1 MTTSTDP
8 RQTKIIL
15 DEDEQ
20 PTQWYN
26 LLADLPTP
34 PPPVLHPGTLE
45 PVGPDDLAPL
55 FPMDLIAQEVTTE
68 RYIDIPGAVLDVY
81 RLWRPSPMYRAHR
94 LEKALGTP
102 ARIYY
107 KYEGVSPA
115 GSHKPNTAVPQAYY
129 NARAGIRRLTTETGA
144 GQWGT
149 ALAFACAQF
158 GLECEIW
165 QVRASYDQ
173 KPYRRMMIEVFG
185 GTVHPSPSD
194 LTGAGRRILAEHP
207 DSTGSLGIA
216 ISEAVE
222 VAAQNADTNYALGS
236 VLNHV
241 LLHQTVIGE
250 EALLQLAK
258 VGETPDLIVGCT
270 GGGSNFGGLAFP
282 FLREKLAGKMAPVI
296 RAVEPSA
303 CPSLTR
309 GVYAYDFGDTAGMT
323 PLMKMHTLG
332 HDFIP
337 DPIHAG
343 GLRYHGMS
351 PLISHLKEEGLLEAV
366 AKPQRECFAAG
377 IQFARTE
384 GIVPAPEPTHAIAA
398 AIEEALRCKETGE
411 AKVILTALC
420 GHGHLDLPAY
430 DAYLSGAMQ
439 DQALDDAAINEAIG
453 ALPPVPVG

>member
-1 MTTSTDP
+1 MATP
-8 RQTKIIL
+8 TKIVL
-15 DEDEQ
+15 DESEL
-20 PTQWYN
+20 PTRWYN
-26 LLADLPTP
+26 LLADLPVP
-34 PPPVLHPGTLE
+34 PPPPLHPGTLQ

-55 FPMDLIAQEVTTE
+55 FPMDLIGQEVSAE
-68 RYIDIPGAVLDVY
+68 QYLDIPGAVLDVY
-81 RLWRPSPMYRAHR
+81 KLWRPSPLYRAYR
-94 LEKALGTP
+94 LEKALQTP

-129 NARAGIRRLTTETGA
+129 NARAGVRRLTTETGA
-144 GQWGT
+144 GQWGS

-158 GLECEIW
+158 GLDCEIW

-173 KPYRRMMIEVFG
+173 KPYRRIMIEVFG
-185 GTVHPSPSD
+185 GKVYPSPSD
-194 LTGAGRRILAEHP
+194 RTEAGRAILAADP
-207 DSTGSLGIA
+207 DSPGSLGIA

-222 VAAQNADTNYALGS
+222 VAAKAEDTKYALGS

-241 LLHQTVIGE
+241 LLHQTIIGE
-250 EALLQLAK
+250 EALIQLAK
-258 VGETPDLIVGCT
+258 VDETPDLIVGCT
-270 GGGSNFGGLAFP
+270 GGGSNFAGLFFP
-282 FLREKLAGKMAPVI
+282 FLREKLAGRISPVI

-323 PLMKMHTLG
+323 PLIKMHTLG
-332 HDFIP
+332 HGFIP

-351 PLISHLKEEGLLEAV
+351 PVISHLYDQGMIEAV

-377 IQFARTE
+377 VQFARTE
-384 GIVPAPEPTHAIAA
+384 GIVPAPEPTHALAA
-398 AIEEALRCKETGE
+398 AIEEAVRCRESGE
-411 AKVILTALC
+411 ERVILTALC

-430 DAYLSGAMQ
+430 EAYLSGTMI
-439 DQALDDAAINEAIG
+439 DRDLDAAALATAVE

>member
-8 RQTKIIL
+8 KLTKIIL
-15 DEDEQ
+15 TEDEQ

-34 PPPVLHPGTLE
+34 PPPVLHPGTLQ

-68 RYIDIPGAVLDVY
+68 RYVDIPGAVLDIY
-81 RLWRPSPMYRAHR
+81 RLWRPSPLYRARR
-94 LEKALGTP
+94 LEQALGTP
-102 ARIYY
+102 ARMYY

-129 NARAGIRRLTTETGA
+129 NSKAGIRRLTTETGA

-158 GLECEIW
+158 GLECEVW

-173 KPYRRMMIEVFG
+173 KPYRRMMIETFG
-185 GTVHPSPSD
+185 GTVHPSPST
-194 LTGAGRRILAEHP
+194 LTEAGRRILAEHP

-270 GGGSNFGGLAFP
+270 GGGSNFAGLAFP

-296 RAVEPSA
+296 RAVEPAA

-366 AKPQRECFAAG
+366 AKLQLECFAAG
-377 IQFARTE
+377 VQFARTE

-398 AIEEALRCKETGE
+398 AIEEALRCKESGE
-411 AKVILTALC
+411 AKVILTAMC

-439 DQALDDAAINEAIG
+439 DQALDDAAIAEAIN
-453 ALPPVPVG
+453 ALPMVPA